1 MRTEEKSEYLN
12 VVFELL
18 GDPHQD
24 LKFALGLI
32 KTQNLVYLAK
42 SLSDLLG
49 KDMPQF
55 PTRTRA
61 QRLRLSFLHKGTVDE
76 SNRISEPV
84 GTSL

>member
-1 MRTEEKSEYLN
+1 MRREEKSEYLN

-18 GDPHQD
+18 GNPNQD

-32 KTQNLVYLAK
+32 KTQNLLYLVK

-49 KDMPQF
+49 RDMPQF

-61 QRLRLSFLHKGTVDE
+61 QIARLSFLHKGNVDE